1 MVAFDLAAKRC
12 SVKIGMIALVSSRIG
27 LMNSQNPKISHIGR
41 RVFLRILG
49 ARLGADY
56 AKVLRKRRT
65 RRRGSRGSW
74 VSMAPGFAKHL
85 GHLRAGLSRAC
96 IRHKLAARRSDRT
109 VYGSC

>member
-1 MVAFDLAAKRC
+1 MT
-12 SVKIGMIALVSSRIG
+12 
-27 LMNSQNPKISHIGR
+27 SQSPKKANIGR
-41 RVFLRILG
+41 RVFLRISG

-56 AKVLRKRRT
+56 AKVLRKRQI

-74 VSMAPGFAKHL
+74 ASMAPGFAKHL
-85 GHLRAGLSRAC
+85 GHLGAGLSRAC

>member
-1 MVAFDLAAKRC
+1 
-12 SVKIGMIALVSSRIG
+12 
-27 LMNSQNPKISHIGR
+27 MNSQNPKISHIGG
-41 RVFLRILG
+41 RVFLLIPG

-56 AKVLRKRRT
+56 AKVLRKRQI

-74 VSMAPGFAKHL
+74 ASMAPGFAKHL
-85 GHLRAGLSRAC
+85 GHVGAGLSRAC